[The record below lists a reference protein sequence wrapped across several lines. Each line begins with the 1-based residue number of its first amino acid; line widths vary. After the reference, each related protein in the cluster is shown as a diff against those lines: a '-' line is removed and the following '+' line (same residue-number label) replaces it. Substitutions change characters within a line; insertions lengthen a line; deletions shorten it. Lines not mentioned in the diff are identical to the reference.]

1 MTTYAQQPNWRA
13 IQNFLP
19 AELQLT
25 DDEAPQETWWQWQQ
39 HRVHLD
45 CYRIASARLKVIL
58 LHGLGTNGRQLSVI
72 VGAPLARAGFETIA
86 VDMPEYGLTEVGP
99 GKPVTYD
106 DWVQAGSD
114 LVDLE
119 AKQDDRPIVLY
130 GFSAGGLETF
140 HIAAKNRKVKGIIGM
155 GFFDPRLQAVRD
167 QAAFNLLMSRLGSPL
182 AQWTARTPFGGFRLP
197 AAALIKMRELVNDKA
212 ALKVLLAD
220 KTSAGKWIT
229 MAFMASYMRYVP
241 AVEPDDFDVCPILL
255 TQPAQ
260 DHWTPLRL
268 SEPFLRRV
276 RHVPVRIV
284 MLENAGHFPI
294 EQPGLSQMIDA
305 IREFCGEIAERH
317 APSRPLHAY

>member
-25 DDEAPQETWWQWQQ
+25 DEEAPQETWWQWHQ

-155 GFFDPRLQAVRD
+155 GFFDPRLRAVRD
-167 QAAFNLLMSRLGSPL
+167 QAV
-182 AQWTARTPFGGFRLP
+182 QP
-197 AAALIKMRELVNDKA
+197 AHEP
-212 ALKVLLAD
+212 
-220 KTSAGKWIT
+220 AGKSACT
-229 MAFMASYMRYVP
+229 MDRAHAF
-241 AVEPDDFDVCPILL
+241 
-255 TQPAQ
+255 
-260 DHWTPLRL
+260 
-268 SEPFLRRV
+268 RRV
-276 RHVPVRIV
+276 APARCRADQ
-284 MLENAGHFPI
+284 NAGT
-294 EQPGLSQMIDA
+294 
-305 IREFCGEIAERH
+305 GERQGSLESA
-317 APSRPLHAY
+317 SGG